1 MSAGIADVAARAGVS
16 VATVSRALRGLPN
29 VAESTRRR
37 VLEAAG
43 ELRYVAHPH
52 AARLAAGRSQTIGV
66 VVPLFTRWFFAQV
79 VAGAESVLTP
89 ACYDLLLYSV
99 GSIQGRARFL
109 DTMPFRKRVDGIVL
123 VDLPLDDA
131 EQAALAEQGVPVAA
145 VGLRTRFFA
154 SVTIDNVAAT
164 AAATRH
170 LTALGHTRIGLISS
184 PPEDP
189 VRLTTPWERREGYR
203 RALRE
208 QALEVRPE
216 LDVPASFS
224 FQGGAEAM
232 ARLLRADRPPTA
244 VIAESDE
251 MAIGAL
257 KAARDASL
265 RVPEELSI
273 IGFDGHDLA
282 EFTGLTTIAQPVVEQ
297 GEIAATLLLE
307 VMNDPPDGDPPQVVL
322 PTRLVVRSTTGPPPA
337 MRRASKAGARPR
349 L

>member
-37 VLEAAG
+37 VLDAAD

-89 ACYDLLLYSV
+89 ACFDLLLYSV
-99 GSIQGRARFL
+99 GSVQRRARFL
-109 DTMPFRKRVDGIVL
+109 DTMPFRKRVDGIVF
-123 VDLPLDDA
+123 VDLPLDDT

-145 VGLRTRFFA
+145 VGQRTRHFA
-154 SVTIDNVAAT
+154 SVTIDNVAA
-164 AAATRH
+164 AATATRH
-170 LTALGHTRIGLISS
+170 LTNLGHTRVGLISGQAD
-184 PPEDP
+184 DP
-189 VRLTTPWERREGYR
+189 LRVTAPLERREGYR
-203 RALRE
+203 RALGE

-216 LDVPASFS
+216 LDVPGSFS

-232 ARLLRADRPPTA
+232 ARLLRADPPPTA

-257 KAARDASL
+257 KTAGDASL
-265 RVPEELSI
+265 RVPEDLSI
-273 IGFDGHDLA
+273 VGFDGHDMA
-282 EFTGLTTIAQPVVEQ
+282 EFTGLTTIAQPVAEQ

-307 VMNDPPDGDPPQVVL
+307 LLNDPPDGDPPQVVL
-322 PTRLVVRSTTGPPPA
+322 PTKLVLRSTTGPPPT
-337 MRRASKAGARPR
+337 RRTSRAVARPR